1 VAGIGLW
8 AGGFYTTIAST
19 TTTRKRLRFYVVFY
33 KFFMLAIYQK
43 HKKSVRVANKL
54 KGINRIKREQR
65 LNKTKTH

>member
-1 VAGIGLW
+1 
-8 AGGFYTTIAST
+8 
-19 TTTRKRLRFYVVFY
+19 
-33 KFFMLAIYQK
+33 MLATYQK